1 MPVVTLPNGTTKN
14 FDGPVTIADVA
25 ASIGPGLAKA
35 AVAGVVNGESLD
47 MAMPIENDVDLRLLT
62 AKDAEGID
70 IIRHSFAHLVGH
82 AVKQLYPEAQMAIGP
97 VIKDGFYYDIAYDK
111 PFTPEDLNAI
121 ETRMKELI
129 AKDYNVN
136 VEPRLRRKSQR

>member
-111 PFTPEDLNAI
+111 PFTPED
-121 ETRMKELI
+121 
-129 AKDYNVN
+129 
-136 VEPRLRRKSQR
+136 

>member
-62 AKDAEGID
+62 AKDSEGID
-70 IIRHSFAHLVGH
+70 IIRHSFAHLIGH